1 MLDHI
6 IYKTI
11 SFRRYTMPKK
21 DLSMTVLSADIA
33 NRAQLDELLGEKES
47 KGLVKSCI
55 SYLSTIA
62 KQHQSTIIKTVDNGL
77 TCCFEDANYAVKAGK
92 AMHHDLKYI
101 NVSDMPEFTP
111 PNIRIGIHYGDVKM
125 EGDNISGEAIKMAA
139 RLLGIAK
146 PRQIIITKQAVDLLN
161 QDIQT
166 IVKHTDKVK
175 IKGKKLELEI
185 YDVLWENDGL
195 SDSSKEKQNDTDLR
209 SCLELRMRD
218 KMIEVEKTRATVT
231 IGRQSDND
239 LVVREKPVS
248 RSHARIEYRDDRF
261 FLVDQ
266 SSNGTLVRTDGGE
279 MMHVIQDE
287 VELIGNGVI
296 GVGKKADPNLPGVIR
311 FKLQFRSANG

>member
-1 MLDHI
+1 
-6 IYKTI
+6 
-11 SFRRYTMPKK
+11 MPEK
-21 DLSMTVLSADIA
+21 DLSKTVLSADIA

-47 KGLVKSCI
+47 KVLVKSCI
-55 SYLSTIA
+55 SYLSAIA
-62 KQHQSTIIKTVDNGL
+62 KQHQSTLVKTVDNGL
-77 TCCFEDANYAVKAGK
+77 MCCFEDVNYAVKAGK
-92 AMHHDLKYI
+92 AMHQDLKYI

-111 PNIRIGIHYGDVKM
+111 PNTRIGIHYGDVKI
-125 EGDNISGEAIKMAA
+125 EDDNISGGAIKIASG
-139 RLLGIAK
+139 LLGVAE
-146 PRQIIITKQAVDLLN
+146 PRQIIITKQAVALLN

-166 IVKHTDKVK
+166 LVKHTDKIK
-175 IKGKKLELEI
+175 INDTKGKLEI
-185 YDVLWENDGL
+185 YDVLWEIDSL
-195 SDSSKEKQNDTDLR
+195 PASSKEKKSGADLR
-209 SCLELRMRD
+209 PCLELRMKD
-218 KMIEVEKTRATVT
+218 KMIEVEKTRATIT

-266 SSNGTLVRTDGGE
+266 SSNGTLVRTDDGE

-287 VELIGNGVI
+287 VELVGDGVI